1 MLWTGPV
8 LEPEVASSCGVHT
21 DVLMDVPM
29 GVPMI
34 RAWPNAP
41 GSRVISEHTQR
52 ERERERL
59 YV

>member
-21 DVLMDVPM
+21 DVLMDVLMDVPM

-34 RAWPNAP
+34 RAWPYAP
-41 GSRVISEHTQR
+41 GSRVISEHA
-52 ERERERL
+52 EGL

>member
-8 LEPEVASSCGVHT
+8 LEAEVGSSCCVHT
-21 DVLMDVPM
+21 DVLMGVPM

-34 RAWPNAP
+34 RARPCAP
-41 GSRVISEHTQR
+41 VSRVISEHA
-52 ERERERL
+52 ERL